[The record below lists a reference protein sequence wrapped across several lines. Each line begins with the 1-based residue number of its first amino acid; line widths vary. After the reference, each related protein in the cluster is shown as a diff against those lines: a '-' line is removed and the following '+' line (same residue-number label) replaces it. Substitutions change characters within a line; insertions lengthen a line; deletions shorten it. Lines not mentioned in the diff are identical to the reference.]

1 MRVAA
6 TLAAAA
12 ALGATPLAGPSRP
25 DSKVARNVLEGK
37 AEGYC
42 SVSGTRIRRSPA
54 LTLA

>member
-12 ALGATPLAGPSRP
+12 LAATSLAGPSRP

-42 SVSGTRIRRSPA
+42 SVRRA
-54 LTLA
+54 QV